1 MSKFTIEAILSC
13 DDRGSLVLPKEVRK
27 KLKIKAGEKMALLNV
42 MSNDE
47 EFFLTLIKA
56 NALEDLVK
64 SFMAPVMKDLV
75 K

>member
-1 MSKFTIEAILSC
+1 MCIR
-13 DDRGSLVLPKEVRK
+13 DRSLVLPKEVRK